1 MRILRLLPERWQ
13 RFIREALKFGTVG
26 GINTAVNFAVF
37 NALAL
42 TVLADGQLKATVVAA
57 LVATTSSYFMNRHWT
72 YRDRPKSA
80 IRREYVLFFLFNL
93 TGLAIEV
100 GVLGLAK
107 YGFGISGLLALNIV
121 KIIGLVLG
129 TIFRF
134 WAYRTFVF
142 RPAPAAHPTTGTG
155 PTAETG
161 PTTGVEPGAGTE
173 PAAGGP
179 VPQQIQRDGQP
190 PTGQSTQAL
199 DSTAP
204 LADQLDA
211 ELAAEIAAKI
221 TAELDAEIAAATRP
235 ARR

>member
-26 GINTAVNFAVF
+26 GINTVVNFAVF

-142 RPAPAAHPTTGTG
+142 RPAPATHPTTGTG
-155 PTAETG
+155 PTT
-161 PTTGVEPGAGTE
+161 GAGTG
-173 PAAGGP
+173 PAARGP

-190 PTGQSTQAL
+190 PTSQSMQAP

-204 LADQLDA
+204 LANQLDA
-211 ELAAEIAAKI
+211 ELAAELDAKI

>member
-129 TIFRF
+129 TVFRF

-155 PTAETG
+155 PTT
-161 PTTGVEPGAGTE
+161 GTE
-173 PAAGGP
+173 PAAQTGP
-179 VPQQIQRDGQP
+179 AAAGKLVPQQIQRDGQP
-190 PTGQSTQAL
+190 PTGQSTQVP
-199 DSTAP
+199 DSPAP
-204 LADQLDA
+204 LADP
-211 ELAAEIAAKI
+211 LAAEIDARISAEIAARI
-221 TAELDAEIAAATRP
+221 DAEITAATRP

>member
-129 TIFRF
+129 TVFRF

-142 RPAPAAHPTTGTG
+142 RPAPAAHPTT
-155 PTAETG
+155 ETS
-161 PTTGVEPGAGTE
+161 PTTGTAPVAGTE
-173 PAAGGP
+173 PAAGDR

-190 PTGQSTQAL
+190 PAGQSTQAP
-199 DSTAP
+199 DSPAP
-204 LADQLDA
+204 LADP
-211 ELAAEIAAKI
+211 LAAEIDARIAAEI
-221 TAELDAEIAAATRP
+221 DAEIDAATRP

>member
-142 RPAPAAHPTTGTG
+142 RPAPAAHPTTETV
-155 PTAETG
+155 AE
-161 PTTGVEPGAGTE
+161 TE
-173 PAAGGP
+173 PAAGDR
-179 VPQQIQRDGQP
+179 VPQQIQRNGQP
-190 PTGQSTQAL
+190 PAGQSMQAP
-199 DSTAP
+199 DSPAP
-204 LADQLDA
+204 LADPLDA
-211 ELAAEIAAKI
+211 ELAAEIDAKI
-221 TAELDAEIAAATRP
+221 TAELDAKIAAATRP